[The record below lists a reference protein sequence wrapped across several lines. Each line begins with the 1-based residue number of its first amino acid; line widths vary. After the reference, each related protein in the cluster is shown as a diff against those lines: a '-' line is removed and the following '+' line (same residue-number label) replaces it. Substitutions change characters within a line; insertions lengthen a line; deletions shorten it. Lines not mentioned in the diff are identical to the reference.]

1 MEQEQLLR
9 IRKNLQDV
17 PKGTLKVEH
26 HFNGH
31 TETNLFTEIV
41 SDPDRGKRKNGCL
54 SGISRY
60 PALFELFFVRTS
72 VFSA

>member
-9 IRKNLQDV
+9 IKKNLQDV

-31 TETNLFTEIV
+31 TETNLFTE
-41 SDPDRGKRKNGCL
+41 SFQTRTEGKGKMAAYL
-54 SGISRY
+54 
-60 PALFELFFVRTS
+60 
-72 VFSA
+72 